1 MKKITLSLFGLLF
14 IQSAIAQQNESVNS
28 HLFRFSDTLE
38 TVSIEDAMGPDSEMV
53 REGRKF
59 MFRASFDYIKE
70 PLIAIDSTRDN
81 LIYDLVNNLY
91 TVTVGGGFFI
101 TPKLWFGATIPF
113 HHIELANPFATT
125 DPKSYEL
132 GDIPVY
138 LKWRIT
144 GDHAWANVALMPYV
158 NIPTGEK
165 DYLVTDDSYGMGGK
179 LLVDKRMG
187 RLKLFG
193 TAGFTYAK
201 NATFLTINRTKRIE
215 LGAGAY
221 IDLAHNREKN
231 RELGL
236 NAETTWGVTVVNYD
250 EDQNPMDVRAG
261 LRAKFSWIVAFAGVG
276 LSSVQDARS
285 GKIGYYAG
293 IKCPFGSAPKAP
305 VVATEPAPVL
315 TPTPEPI
322 ATPVVQE
329 WKKNIEVA
337 RSILYKTSSAV
348 IDSRSYPELDSAAAT
363 IMPYMDK
370 IGQITIH
377 GHTDSVG
384 AASYNLKLSQARAE
398 SVKSYLV
405 NKGIPSSK
413 LLAVGHGEEQLKI
426 SPEVTPED
434 KAMNRRVEFE
444 VKEIVTETVTK

>member
-1 MKKITLSLFGLLF
+1 MFF
-14 IQSAIAQQNESVNS
+14 IPSVFAQRTESVNT

-38 TVSIEDAMGPDSEMV
+38 TVSIEDAMGVDSEMV

-59 MFRASFDYIKE
+59 MLRASFDYINQ
-70 PLIAIDSTRDN
+70 PLIAIDSARDN

-101 TPKLWFGATIPF
+101 IPRVWLGATLPLHRIQ
-113 HHIELANPFATT
+113 LAQPYAIS

-138 LKWRIT
+138 LKLRVT
-144 GDHAWANVALMPYV
+144 GDHAWANVAIMPYV
-158 NIPTGEK
+158 SIPTGSV

-179 LLVDKRMG
+179 ILVDKRMG

-201 NATFLTINRTKRIE
+201 NATFLTINRTKRAE
-215 LGAGAY
+215 LGGGAY
-221 IDLAHNREKN
+221 IDLAHNQEKN

-236 NAETTWGVTVVNYD
+236 NLEANWGVTVVKYD
-250 EDQNPMDVRAG
+250 EDQNPLDVRAG
-261 LRAKFSWIVAFAGVG
+261 LRAKLPNIVAFAGVG
-276 LSSVQDARS
+276 FSGAQEARS

-293 IKCPFGSAPKAP
+293 IKVPFGSGAVAEP
-305 VVATEPAPVL
+305 VVEATPEPAPLLMPVIEPI
-315 TPTPEPI
+315 PTPIEP
-322 ATPVVQE
+322 APQA
-329 WKKNIEVA
+329 WKKQIEIARNI
-337 RSILYKTSSAV
+337 LFKTSSAV
-348 IDSRSYPELDSAAAT
+348 IDPRSYPELDSAVAT
-363 IMPYMDK
+363 IAPFIEQ

-384 AASYNLKLSQARAE
+384 SANSNQTLSQNRAN
-398 SVKSYLV
+398 SVKTYLTS
-405 NKGIPSSK
+405 KGIPANK
-413 LLAVGHGEEQLKI
+413 LEAIGHGESMLKI
-426 SPEVTPED
+426 SPEVTVED

-444 VKEIVTETVTK
+444 VKDIVTGTSTK